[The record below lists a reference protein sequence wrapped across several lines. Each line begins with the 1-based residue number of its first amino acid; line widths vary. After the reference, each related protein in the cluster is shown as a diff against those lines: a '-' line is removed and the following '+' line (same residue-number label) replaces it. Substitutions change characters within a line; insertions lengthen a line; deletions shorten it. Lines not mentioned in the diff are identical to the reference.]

1 MFHFSLAFSLS
12 SVCYFMCNGD
22 PGGGDLGKEL
32 DWNCEVAFNKQAEQV
47 IWVIQFR
54 LHCETVVFRY
64 WSIKF
69 VSAGFR
75 FRLLLQNDALWV
87 ISASANT
94 KAQILWSGDTWRN
107 MGSRIQDSR
116 TISHSSKNEEIDSNV
131 YTRTQLGITERA
143 IGIDSRKLFYK
154 EIYIKMNA
162 QIQSTLFKVQILKQL
177 WKL

>member
-75 FRLLLQNDALWV
+75 FRLFLQNDALWV

-94 KAQILWSGDTWRN
+94 KSSNSLIGRHLKEYGVENPRLTDNFSFLKKWRN
-107 MGSRIQDSR
+107 RFECLY
-116 TISHSSKNEEIDSNV
+116 KNTTWHHWTCN
-131 YTRTQLGITERA
+131 RNRFA
-143 IGIDSRKLFYK
+143 
-154 EIYIKMNA
+154 
-162 QIQSTLFKVQILKQL
+162 
-177 WKL
+177 

>member
-1 MFHFSLAFSLS
+1 
-12 SVCYFMCNGD
+12 
-22 PGGGDLGKEL
+22 
-32 DWNCEVAFNKQAEQV
+32 
-47 IWVIQFR
+47 
-54 LHCETVVFRY
+54 
-64 WSIKF
+64 
-69 VSAGFR
+69 
-75 FRLLLQNDALWV
+75 
-87 ISASANT
+87 
-94 KAQILWSGDTWRN
+94 

-177 WKL
+177 